1 MNISKSIRKILDKT
15 AKVLFN
21 IAAVVF
27 GFVMLFNVLTAD
39 ETVANL
45 LTDNVFKDRPA
56 DVTYSTG
63 LEPVRYKTWYSN
75 VDDVLNGNGEIA
87 WLAQSEGT
95 VLLKNE
101 GNALPLS
108 AGDKVSLFGVTAYD
122 PMYCLD
128 GAGNSMI
135 NDPEAYEGGSEIYRR
150 QFFYEEFEEAGLVM
164 NETLANWYN
173 SSAGMNYWRRDYV
186 GFNGREGSSRY
197 KGYGGNSNGSLP
209 ALTEANWDEIGN
221 NKDQDTFDKQS
232 TTAIYVTG
240 RMSNESADLNPGSSG
255 GVGAWGNNDGDK
267 SGDYLAFTEDEKLL
281 MQALGQNY
289 DKVIVIFNQ
298 ANPPQD
304 DVPALLQQY
313 GIEAALWIGFP
324 GSDGIKAV
332 ADIITGKTNPSGGL
346 SAMWYASREANPSTQ
361 NFATNSSGGNNVVN
375 VEGMYV
381 GYRYAETRYEDVL
394 LASDRAGT
402 YDYDTQVS
410 YPFGHGLSYTTFEY
424 SDVNVYPDPDPA
436 KNYYSGGLMA
446 ANDENYAG
454 YYGTAVA
461 DEAMRATGAAL
472 GDCDDLIMEV
482 TVTNTGSV
490 AGKEIV
496 QVYLQQPVSDTDE
509 AHHVE
514 KPSVQLIGYGKTD
527 ILERGESETLEIEID
542 ANKWFA
548 SYDDDLQ
555 DADGNV
561 VGGYVLS
568 QGNYYLTAARNSH
581 EAVNSIYKA
590 THTGELPAAFDDE
603 YGAGDAG
610 NVATVNVSAARS
622 NSYRYWTQGTTD
634 DVHNLFDDVNPNKA
648 GGSNDV
654 TFLSR
659 YDWQTTAAAGEGGF
673 IGQRATSSYGSA
685 RGKTGGFDH
694 DDTLSVAEIDAYEE
708 YYGVQYDDTVY
719 TYGWN
724 SGKLN
729 TEEELQLIDLI
740 GVEYDPARG
749 ASEEDVAKWEAL
761 LGEMTS
767 SDFQRLFSQGLRKTL
782 SVESIGKPGTNDQNA
797 SNGFEWPFSYD
808 GSFNSKNADY
818 GFRLRFD
825 PDSPNC
831 YPTGYP
837 CEGIRAATF
846 NNEIAYLVGQAMGE
860 DALWGGTSGIYGF
873 GLGLQRNPYHGR
885 AGEFYSDDS
894 FLTGMIGGY
903 ETKGAQSKGLY
914 VYNKHFVL
922 NDQETNRS
930 SYSAWLDEQTFR
942 QIYLRPFEMA
952 IEIGDAMNVMIAFNE
967 LGDSWTGSN
976 YNLMTRWLRGEAG
989 MAGFALSDWY
999 YSEGEN
1005 LGFGVLAGSCL
1016 LDGNGN
1022 GGYSAGVDARYDN
1035 RLVEA
1040 ATRILYTVANSNAMN
1055 FWGEGTETHSFDPLW
1070 YTTRTNVVTAVSIIF
1085 GVCCAFLLGT
1095 TAWTITADILESR
1108 KTKK

>member
-128 GAGNSMI
+128 GAGNSRI

-394 LASDRAGT
+394 LASNRAGT

-673 IGQRATSSYGSA
+673 IGSA
-685 RGKTGGFDH
+685 R
-694 DDTLSVAEIDAYEE
+694 
-708 YYGVQYDDTVY
+708 
-719 TYGWN
+719 
-724 SGKLN
+724 
-729 TEEELQLIDLI
+729 
-740 GVEYDPARG
+740 
-749 ASEEDVAKWEAL
+749 
-761 LGEMTS
+761 
-767 SDFQRLFSQGLRKTL
+767 
-782 SVESIGKPGTNDQNA
+782 
-797 SNGFEWPFSYD
+797 
-808 GSFNSKNADY
+808 
-818 GFRLRFD
+818 
-825 PDSPNC
+825 
-831 YPTGYP
+831 
-837 CEGIRAATF
+837 RA
-846 NNEIAYLVGQAMGE
+846 
-860 DALWGGTSGIYGF
+860 
-873 GLGLQRNPYHGR
+873 
-885 AGEFYSDDS
+885 
-894 FLTGMIGGY
+894 
-903 ETKGAQSKGLY
+903 
-914 VYNKHFVL
+914 
-922 NDQETNRS
+922 
-930 SYSAWLDEQTFR
+930 
-942 QIYLRPFEMA
+942 
-952 IEIGDAMNVMIAFNE
+952 
-967 LGDSWTGSN
+967 
-976 YNLMTRWLRGEAG
+976 
-989 MAGFALSDWY
+989 
-999 YSEGEN
+999 
-1005 LGFGVLAGSCL
+1005 
-1016 LDGNGN
+1016 
-1022 GGYSAGVDARYDN
+1022 
-1035 RLVEA
+1035 
-1040 ATRILYTVANSNAMN
+1040 
-1055 FWGEGTETHSFDPLW
+1055 
-1070 YTTRTNVVTAVSIIF
+1070 VTAVRAVRRAVSIMTIRS
-1085 GVCCAFLLGT
+1085 ALRRST
-1095 TAWTITADILESR
+1095 PMKSITACSMTTPYTPTDG
-1108 KTKK
+1108 TAAN